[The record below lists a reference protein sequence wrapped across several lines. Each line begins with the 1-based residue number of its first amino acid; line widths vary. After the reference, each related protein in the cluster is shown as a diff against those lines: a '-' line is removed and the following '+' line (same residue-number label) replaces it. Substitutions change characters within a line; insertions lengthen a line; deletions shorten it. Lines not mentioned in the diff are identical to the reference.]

1 MKLIMLLCFKY
12 IKKLKYILII
22 ENIYI
27 YRYRY
32 IIDIQV
38 SIINEKEYTIT

>member
-1 MKLIMLLCFKY
+1 MKLIMLCFEY